1 MYYYSKKLCYTVKLM
16 HTAAGPGCGRA
27 KSLCKAEY
35 AMNYLSFN
43 DAMRARFGTKVYR
56 LSLQSGCTCPNR
68 DGKIGTG
75 GCTFCSEGGS
85 GDFAAP
91 LLPVSDQIAA
101 ARKRVDAKIPPSI
114 APQDRRYI
122 AYFQSYTNTYG
133 DVGRLR
139 SIYSEALAHPQIV
152 ALDLGTRPD
161 CLPPE
166 MLQMLRDLRCRYEK
180 PIWIELGLQTIHE
193 RTAERIRRGYD
204 LAVFEDAYRRLK
216 EPLLCCPAAS
226 ATDSATAGPNC
237 DRMARPAGPGCDR
250 ASTAG
255 SPWDRDILPGFE
267 VIVHVILGLP
277 GETREDM
284 LETVRYLSQLT
295 PALDGIKLQLL
306 HILKGT
312 DLAREYK
319 ADPFPLFTPESY
331 SDLVVD
337 CLKLRPPETVVHRLT
352 GDGPKRLLIE
362 PQWSADKKRVLN
374 TLMRKIREA

>member
-1 MYYYSKKLCYTVKLM
+1 
-16 HTAAGPGCGRA
+16 
-27 KSLCKAEY
+27 
-35 AMNYLSFN
+35 MNYLSFN

-68 DGKIGTG
+68 DGTIGTG

-91 LLPVSDQIAA
+91 LLPIGEQIEE
-101 ARKRVDAKIPPSI
+101 ARKRVDAKISASI

-133 DVGRLR
+133 DPERLR
-139 SIYSEALAHPQIV
+139 RVYSEALQHPQIV

-166 MLQMLRDLRCRYEK
+166 MIAMLRDLRSEYDK
-180 PIWIELGLQTIHE
+180 PVWIELGLQTIHE
-193 RTAERIRRGYD
+193 KTAGRINRGYK
-204 LAVFEDAYRRLK
+204 LEVFEDAYRRLK
-216 EPLLCCPAAS
+216 DE
-226 ATDSATAGPNC
+226 
-237 DRMARPAGPGCDR
+237 
-250 ASTAG
+250 
-255 SPWDRDILPGFE
+255 GFE

-277 GETREDM
+277 GESREDM
-284 LETVRYLSQLT
+284 LETVRYLSLLT

-312 DLAREYK
+312 ELAREYE
-319 ADPFPLFTPESY
+319 ADPFPLFTLDSY
-331 SDLVVD
+331 CDLVVD
-337 CLKLRPPETVVHRLT
+337 CLKLLPPQTVVHRLT

-362 PQWSADKKRVLN
+362 PQWSADKKLVLN
-374 TLMRKIREA
+374 TLSRKIREA

>member
-1 MYYYSKKLCYTVKLM
+1 
-16 HTAAGPGCGRA
+16 
-27 KSLCKAEY
+27 
-35 AMNYLSFN
+35 MNYLSFN

-68 DGKIGTG
+68 DGTIGTG

-91 LLPVSDQIAA
+91 LLPIGEQIEE
-101 ARKRVDAKIPPSI
+101 ARKRVDAKISASI

-133 DVGRLR
+133 DPERLR
-139 SIYSEALAHPQIV
+139 RVYSEALQHPQIV

-166 MLQMLRDLRCRYEK
+166 MIAMLRRLREEYGK
-180 PIWIELGLQTIHE
+180 PVWIELGLQTIHE
-193 RTAERIRRGYD
+193 KTAGRINRGYK
-204 LAVFEDAYRRLK
+204 LEVFEDAYRRLK
-216 EPLLCCPAAS
+216 DE
-226 ATDSATAGPNC
+226 
-237 DRMARPAGPGCDR
+237 
-250 ASTAG
+250 
-255 SPWDRDILPGFE
+255 GFE

-277 GETREDM
+277 GEAREDM
-284 LETVRYLSQLT
+284 LETVRYLSLLT

-312 DLAREYK
+312 ELAREYE
-319 ADPFPLFTPESY
+319 ADPFPLFTLDSY
-331 SDLVVD
+331 CDLVVD
-337 CLKLRPPETVVHRLT
+337 CLKLLPPQTVVHRLT

-374 TLMRKIREA
+374 TLSRKIREA

>member
-1 MYYYSKKLCYTVKLM
+1 
-16 HTAAGPGCGRA
+16 
-27 KSLCKAEY
+27 
-35 AMNYLSFN
+35 MNYRSFN

-68 DGKIGTG
+68 DGTIGTG

-91 LLPVSDQIAA
+91 LLPIGEQIEE
-101 ARKRVDAKIPPSI
+101 ARKRVDAKISASI

-133 DVGRLR
+133 DPERLR
-139 SIYSEALAHPQIV
+139 RVYSEALQHPQIV

-166 MLQMLRDLRCRYEK
+166 MIAMLRDLRSEYDK
-180 PIWIELGLQTIHE
+180 PVWIELGLQTIHE
-193 RTAERIRRGYD
+193 KTAGRINRGYK
-204 LAVFEDAYRRLK
+204 LEVFEDAYRRLK
-216 EPLLCCPAAS
+216 DE
-226 ATDSATAGPNC
+226 
-237 DRMARPAGPGCDR
+237 
-250 ASTAG
+250 
-255 SPWDRDILPGFE
+255 GFE

-277 GETREDM
+277 GESREDM
-284 LETVRYLSQLT
+284 LETVRYLSLLT

-312 DLAREYK
+312 ELAREYE
-319 ADPFPLFTPESY
+319 ADPFPLFTLDSY
-331 SDLVVD
+331 CDLVVD
-337 CLKLRPPETVVHRLT
+337 CLKLLPPQTVVHRLT

-374 TLMRKIREA
+374 TLSRKIREA

>member
-16 HTAAGPGCGRA
+16 HTTAGPGCDRA
-27 KSLCKAEY
+27 HDRRPGLRSIPKS
-35 AMNYLSFN
+35 MQGG
-43 DAMRARFGTKVYR
+43 ARFGTKVYR

-68 DGKIGTG
+68 DGTIGTG

-85 GDFAAP
+85 GEFAAP
-91 LLPVSDQIAA
+91 FLPVDAQIIE
-101 ARKRVDAKIPPSI
+101 ARKRVDAKIPNTI

-133 DVGRLR
+133 DPERLR
-139 SIYSEALAHPQIV
+139 RLYAEALEHPQIV

-166 MLQMLRDLRCRYEK
+166 ILQMLRDLRNQYGK
-180 PIWIELGLQTIHE
+180 PVWIELGLQTIHE

-216 EPLLCCPAAS
+216 EPFPAGA
-226 ATDSATAGPNC
+226 ADSATAGP
-237 DRMARPAGPGCDR
+237 GCDR
-250 ASTAG
+250 DAAG
-255 SPWDRDILPGFE
+255 LE

-284 LETVRYLSQLT
+284 LETVRYLSHLT
-295 PALDGIKLQLL
+295 PTLDGIKLQLL
-306 HILKGT
+306 HILRGT
-312 DLAREYK
+312 ELAREYA
-319 ADPFPLFTPESY
+319 ADPFPLFTLDSY
-331 SDLVVD
+331 SDLIVD
-337 CLKLRPPETVVHRLT
+337 CLKLLPPETVVHRLT
-352 GDGPKRLLIE
+352 GDAPKRLLIE

-374 TLMRKIREA
+374 TLMKKIREA

>member
-1 MYYYSKKLCYTVKLM
+1 
-16 HTAAGPGCGRA
+16 
-27 KSLCKAEY
+27 
-35 AMNYLSFN
+35 MNYLSFN

-68 DGKIGTG
+68 DGTIGTG

-91 LLPVSDQIAA
+91 LLPIGEQIEE
-101 ARKRVDAKIPPSI
+101 ARKRVDAKISASI

-133 DVGRLR
+133 DPERLR
-139 SIYSEALAHPQIV
+139 RVYSEALQHPQIV

-166 MLQMLRDLRCRYEK
+166 MIAMLRDLRSEYDK
-180 PIWIELGLQTIHE
+180 PVWIELGLQTIHE
-193 RTAERIRRGYD
+193 KTAGRINRGYK
-204 LAVFEDAYRRLK
+204 LEVFEDAYRRLK
-216 EPLLCCPAAS
+216 DE
-226 ATDSATAGPNC
+226 
-237 DRMARPAGPGCDR
+237 
-250 ASTAG
+250 
-255 SPWDRDILPGFE
+255 GFE

-277 GETREDM
+277 GESREDM
-284 LETVRYLSQLT
+284 LETVRYLSLLT

-312 DLAREYK
+312 ELAREYE
-319 ADPFPLFTPESY
+319 ADPFPLFTLDSY
-331 SDLVVD
+331 CDLVVD
-337 CLKLRPPETVVHRLT
+337 CLKLLPPQTVVHRLT

-362 PQWSADKKRVLN
+362 TQWSADKKRVLN
-374 TLMRKIREA
+374 TLSRRIREA

>member
-1 MYYYSKKLCYTVKLM
+1 MQ
-16 HTAAGPGCGRA
+16 
-27 KSLCKAEY
+27 
-35 AMNYLSFN
+35 YLTFN

-68 DGKIGTG
+68 DGTIGTG

-91 LLPVSDQIAA
+91 LLPIGEQIEE
-101 ARKRVDAKIPPSI
+101 ARKRVDAKISASI

-133 DVGRLR
+133 DPERLR
-139 SIYSEALAHPQIV
+139 RVYSEALQHPQIV

-166 MLQMLRDLRCRYEK
+166 MIAMLRDLRAEYDK
-180 PIWIELGLQTIHE
+180 PVWIELGLQTIHE
-193 RTAERIRRGYD
+193 KTAERIRRGYK
-204 LAVFEDAYRRLK
+204 LEVFKDAYRRLK
-216 EPLLCCPAAS
+216 A
-226 ATDSATAGPNC
+226 D
-237 DRMARPAGPGCDR
+237 
-250 ASTAG
+250 
-255 SPWDRDILPGFE
+255 GFE

-284 LETVRYLSQLT
+284 LETVRYLSLLT
-295 PALDGIKLQLL
+295 PVPDGIKLQLL

-312 DLAREYK
+312 ELAREYE
-319 ADPFPLFTPESY
+319 ADPFPLFTLDSY
-331 SDLVVD
+331 CDLVVD
-337 CLKLRPPETVVHRLT
+337 CLKLLPPQTVVHRLT

-374 TLMRKIREA
+374 TLSRRIRNA